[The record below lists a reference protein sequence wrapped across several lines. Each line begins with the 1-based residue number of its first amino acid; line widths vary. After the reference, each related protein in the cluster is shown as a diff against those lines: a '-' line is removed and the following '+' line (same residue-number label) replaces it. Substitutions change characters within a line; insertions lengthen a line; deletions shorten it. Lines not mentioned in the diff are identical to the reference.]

1 MLFVLHELAVF
12 GWLSQ
17 LGIAVLCWDKVWENL
32 CLSWLFCSQGD
43 VGKIEGLLSFEYM
56 ACVGV
61 RHISRITLFSFT
73 FEIWDMFLYT
83 LFEANS

>member
-1 MLFVLHELAVF
+1 MVGVMLFVLHESAVF
-12 GWLSQ
+12 CWLKQS
-17 LGIAVLCWDKVWENL
+17 GIVFLCWDKVLENL
-32 CLSWLFCSQGD
+32 CLIWLFCSCGD

-73 FEIWDMFLYT
+73 FEICGMFL
-83 LFEANS
+83 